1 MKKNHT
7 VMRLFTFV
15 LVLALLTSLLTGCSK
30 PTSNLPDA
38 TNATTPTAGT
48 VTRESVF
55 NAFCADMKTQD
66 STFQTEGLVVLEGD
80 TYYACIGDKLYP
92 VDSYSATEDP
102 KNAGKS
108 KLFNHDFE
116 DAGEI
121 IPAAIAQF
129 RDIPYITYL
138 SEGKETARACNR
150 YMQVTAAGR
159 SYTISFY
166 ASDKNELICLYDQGG
181 IQVTRGIIGQISS
194 APANKTVKNVIYMI
208 ADGGGYD
215 NFTLA
220 GKVKERLQVLGLN
233 KITGA
238 KTEITTN
245 QLAGLGKDKVSG
257 LYLNELLVGS
267 ANTLLTVPHG
277 TATNYK
283 SYITDSAAAG
293 TALSSGYK
301 TEYTYLGIDDGEKP
315 RASLT
320 ELARLNGMATGLVT
334 TKSYMDATPQA
345 FFTSHSIYRYEYQD
359 NSLQSLYS
367 GIDVVIGEGT
377 EFGDLYK
384 TDPTSHPDVYASVL
398 GYTVARNKT
407 EMLAKAADP
416 TTKKLWTAI
425 LGAGKTTENDRAGD
439 RLTYDVD
446 ADDSAEQPSL
456 LEMTKAALQVLSN
469 NINDPD
475 GFFLMVEGG
484 ALDNAAESGCLRG
497 AVGEYLAFDE
507 AFGYCVNWAAQR
519 GDTVVIAV
527 PDHDSGGFSGIESCE
542 EVLMDGIITGA
553 IGTDL
558 IESTTTFARFKTIL
572 NKIGA
577 NTKSM
582 AIHSNH
588 TDMAV
593 PISLYAP
600 DSVREA
606 LLTAMGLPTAA
617 GQIRIGDSKYYVKN
631 AGSDLTWYT
640 SSALNNDYTIDNTA
654 IAPALAQVLQMGS
667 LEDATNALFVNVGH
681 SDKTSFTGVYGGT
694 LTFAEKTHTNY
705 YARYNCNTYD
715 NNGLSIS
722 RNTLHYTLNGTKKD
736 IAPLGNHPLKAIF
749 VLDTTYQT
757 YKGTF
762 YVPSSILSEANILW
776 RVTISCS
783 EWGFGKVLYATP
795 DATITLPAAPE
806 GKQIIYTDGTNVYH
820 PGDVVSYKEGDLQLR
835 AYIK

>member
-1 MKKNHT
+1 MKNT
-7 VMRLFTFV
+7 RLLTRLSAFV
-15 LVLALLTSLLTGCSK
+15 LVLALLTGLLAGCGK
-30 PTSNLPDA
+30 PDSNPPG
-38 TNATTPTAGT
+38 TTTTPTAGAIT
-48 VTRESVF
+48 YESAF
-55 NAFCADMKTQD
+55 KTFCADMKALD
-66 STFQTEGLVVLEGD
+66 SSFQTEGLVVFHNGV
-80 TYYACIGDKLYP
+80 YYACIGDKLYP
-92 VDSYSATEDP
+92 VDSFSATEDP
-102 KNAGKS
+102 KNAGKT
-108 KLFNHDFE
+108 KLFSHDFE
-116 DAGEI
+116 SAGEV
-121 IPAAIAQF
+121 IPKAVAQF
-129 RDIPYITYL
+129 RGIPYITYL
-138 SEGKETARACNR
+138 SDGKETARVCSH
-150 YMQVTAAGR
+150 YMIVTAAGR
-159 SYTISFY
+159 AYTISFY
-166 ASDKNELICLYDQGG
+166 MSDQGDMITLYDKDD
-181 IQVTRGIIGQISS
+181 IRITRGIIGQVAS
-194 APANKTVKNVIYMI
+194 APADKTVKNVIYMI

-215 NFTLA
+215 NLTLA

-233 KITGA
+233 RITGA
-238 KTEITTN
+238 KTQITTN
-245 QLAGLGKDKVSG
+245 QLASLGKEKVSG
-257 LYLNELLVGS
+257 LYLDELLVGS

-277 TATNYK
+277 SATNYK

-301 TEYTYLGIDDGEKP
+301 TEYTYLGIDDNEKP

-334 TKSYMDATPQA
+334 TKSYVDATPLA

-359 NSLQSLYS
+359 NSLQALYS
-367 GIDVVIGEGT
+367 GIDVMIGEGT
-377 EFGDLYK
+377 EYGDLYK
-384 TDPTSHPDVYASVL
+384 TDPTAHPDVYASAL
-398 GYTVARNKT
+398 GYAVARNKT
-407 EMLAKAADP
+407 DMLAKAADP
-416 TTKKLWTAI
+416 ATKKLWTAI
-425 LGAGKTTENDRAGD
+425 LGAGKTTENDRAAD

-446 ADDSAEQPSL
+446 ADESAEQPSL
-456 LEMTKAALQVLSN
+456 LEMTKAALQVLGN

-475 GFFLMVEGG
+475 GFFLMIEGG

-519 GDTVVIAV
+519 GDTIVIAV

-542 EVLMDGIITGA
+542 QELIDGIISGA

-558 IESTTTFARFKTIL
+558 IESTTTFSRIKTVL

-577 NTKSM
+577 NAKNM

-600 DSVREA
+600 ESVREA

-617 GQIRIGDSKYYVKN
+617 GQIRTGDSEYYVKN
-631 AGSDLTWYT
+631 AGSDMTWYT

-654 IAPALAQVLQMGS
+654 VAPALAQVLKLGA

-681 SDKTSFTGVYGGT
+681 RDTDSFTGVYGGT
-694 LTFAEKTHTNY
+694 LTFAEETHMNY
-705 YARYNCNTYD
+705 YAKYNCNTYE

-722 RNTLHYTLNGTKKD
+722 RNTPYYTMNGTKKD
-736 IAPLGNHPLKAIF
+736 LPPIGNAAPKAIF
-749 VLDTTYQT
+749 VLDATDQT
-757 YKGTF
+757 YRGTF
-762 YVPSSILSEANILW
+762 YVPSGILAEAKIIW

-783 EWGFGKVLYATP
+783 EWGLDKILYATP
-795 DATITLPAAPE
+795 DATITLPTAPE
-806 GKQIIYTDGTNVYH
+806 GKQIIYTDGTNVYN